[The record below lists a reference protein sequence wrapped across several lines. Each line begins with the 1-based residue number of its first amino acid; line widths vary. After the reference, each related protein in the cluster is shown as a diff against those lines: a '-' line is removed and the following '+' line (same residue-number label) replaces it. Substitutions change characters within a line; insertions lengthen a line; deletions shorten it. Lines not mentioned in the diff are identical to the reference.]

1 LSVNC
6 RCCDIQWHASGEPR
20 CARDIG
26 GLFTR
31 LAYTAPYYL
40 TNCGWV
46 DAASFDKRS
55 LYFAKEVRWV
65 DVTQFAAASANWR
78 TDSFNDDDVGHIS
91 TLVTLARRYRKLR

>member
-1 LSVNC
+1 LSVDC

-40 TNCGWV
+40 TNRGRV

-65 DVTQFAAASANWR
+65 DVAQFAAASANWR
-78 TDSFNDDDVGHIS
+78 TDSFNDDDVGHIL
-91 TLVTLARRYRKLR
+91 TLVTLAR